1 MTTSSQSRPRAERL
15 AERILQGDRLAA
27 ARAITLVEDAAPDW
41 PELMRRLAPSVGR
54 SSRVG
59 ITGPPGAG
67 KSTLVDAL
75 AREMRQRG
83 ETVGI
88 VAVDPTSP
96 FSGGAFLGDRVRMS
110 RAAEDPEVFV
120 RSMASR
126 GSLGGLARTA
136 QETADILDAL
146 GKTQIFLETVGVGQ
160 AELAVAAA
168 ADTTVVVLV
177 PEAGGTMQAMK
188 AGLMEIADLFVVNK
202 ADRPGAHEM
211 VKQLQESVSLSA
223 RRNGGWEPPILLTVA
238 PDGKGVPELADA
250 LGRRIAWLQEGGRL
264 DEKRREQS
272 RHRIRELV
280 RARLEEHLWE
290 DPVIRGELDAAARRL
305 QAGEAGVFQAAVDF
319 WQGIRAR
326 LAVSELGGWGS
337 P

>member
-1 MTTSSQSRPRAERL
+1 MTTSSQSRPRAESL

-27 ARAITLVEDAAPDW
+27 ARAITLVEDAARDW

-54 SSRVG
+54 ASRVG

-75 AREMRQRG
+75 AREMRARG

-110 RAAEDPEVFV
+110 RAAEDPDVFV

-136 QETADILDAL
+136 QETVDILDAL

-177 PEAGGTMQAMK
+177 PESGGTMQAMK
-188 AGLMEIADLFVVNK
+188 AGLMEIADVFVVNK
-202 ADRPGAHEM
+202 ADRPGYQEM
-211 VKQLQESVSLSA
+211 VKQLQESVALSA
-223 RRNGGWEPPILLTVA
+223 RRQGWEPPVLTTVA

-250 LGRRIAWLQEGGRL
+250 LGQRVAWLQEGGRL

-290 DPVIRGELDAAARRL
+290 DPVIRGELDVAARRL
-305 QAGEAGVFQAAVDF
+305 QAGEAGIFQAAADF